1 MRIGW
6 DKTHGAA
13 CIQHRVSFARIIS
26 ERRASVCVEW
36 HFVLIYWT
44 QSTLNCIMEIIKI
57 LCALPAGRD
66 WMHCGTDSIIWSWW
80 IAAISWPHKWLWS
93 CFIIDEACVMEDASA
108 DPGTPRVEGFFHSL
122 TWDCG
127 GNLLQ
132 RRRDWK
138 VGLSCSESAVCLACT
153 SNAHLKRNEKS
164 AIYSESFLPAK
175 NLELALCG

>member
-1 MRIGW
+1 MSVP
-6 DKTHGAA
+6 
-13 CIQHRVSFARIIS
+13 HRPWGSGEIRPMGLPVHSTGSPLARIIS
-26 ERRASVCVEW
+26 EERRASAFVEW

-93 CFIIDEACVMEDASA
+93 CFIIDEACVTEDASA

-127 GNLLQ
+127 GKLAAEEARLKGGAVVFGVCRLPGLYQQ
-132 RRRDWK
+132 RAFEEKWK
-138 VGLSCSESAVCLACT
+138 VSHLFGVILA
-153 SNAHLKRNEKS
+153 S
-164 AIYSESFLPAK
+164 
-175 NLELALCG
+175 